1 MLPGNYNPG
10 PVIEATLR
18 IYVNGTERPHVTAS
32 WEGNT
37 TGGLPDSLVAAGD
50 DIYSRTGSITWAP
63 ATAIEGT
70 PFAPQ
75 GEHRWTP
82 RYGDKVY
89 IEAEVGGVRFPRFTG
104 YLGTSTYSLTSDQ
117 MTSHITDGLSAGLSQ
132 TVTIAPKTAG
142 ARNYLRSSW
151 VAYRAAE
158 QAGFGVLP
166 PVTEDTVIHDSYQLG
181 LQPAAGELIASGV
194 EYGVSSMSVWSNVIH
209 RPAESGQ
216 ARAGRDIMVY
226 SRAGAW
232 NALTSV
238 SLTITG
244 GITYTL
250 TWDKPASTLR
260 FDRNGTVL
268 FEQVIPD
275 APEEMPLAFKLNQRA
290 HRIWTGFE
298 DSVLVF
304 EQTAPAS
311 AQVLEITGQRCMGVR
326 VDYLTE
332 WAESFERVASLR
344 RLSPVIRRSVLEQE
358 RVPAT
363 RGYENVTA
371 EKVISDWCAATLSA
385 VWVDELGRL
394 NMVARDRM
402 MASSSGVADR
412 VSEKVFSGAWSQAR
426 DGQYA
431 GVQLLGASSNRSGTL
446 VYQPPN
452 PLEIEPGK
460 DTEVF
465 YTLPDEV
472 DAIGVKPWQAVID
485 ARRGVDNRK
494 AFAEDTQGSWWAI
507 SFENMTEPEGYR
519 WTGGAAQHEELTAQL
534 ELLGQRTL
542 KMTFGVRKNSPSR
555 IEKYYLVTPSI
566 AAEPL
571 RFAQRGVNMPIVRAE
586 RVVTWVDYEVFLRL
600 KPDGLL
606 FSLEC
611 GWWLTREDAT
621 RVALALAQELA
632 SEKITFDALE
642 MLWDPRKQ
650 IGDSHTLVG
659 QDSAGD
665 RWECEYIL
673 TGYKEAW
680 DGNVPTCSYDLAAKW
695 VRDVREGKTYAD
707 LGEAYTTYGDI
718 PQASYG
724 QIYAALPERS
734 Q

>member
-1 MLPGNYNPG
+1 MLPGSYTPG
-10 PVIEATLR
+10 PVIEATLH
-18 IYVNGTERPHVTAS
+18 IYVNGVERPYVTAS

-63 ATAIEGT
+63 ATAVEDT
-70 PFAPQ
+70 PFMPK

-82 RYGDKVY
+82 RYGDRVY

-104 YLGTSTYSLTSDQ
+104 YLGASTYSLTSDQ
-117 MTSHITDGLSAGLSQ
+117 MTSHITDGLSAGLGQ
-132 TVTIAPKTAG
+132 TVTIAPKTAD

-181 LQPAAGELIASGV
+181 LQPVAGALIVSGI
-194 EYGVSSMSVWSNVIH
+194 EYGVSGMSAWSNVRH

-216 ARAGRDIMVY
+216 TREGRDIMVY
-226 SRAGAW
+226 SRAAAW
-232 NALTSV
+232 NYQSSV

-260 FDRNGTVL
+260 FDRNGSVV
-268 FEQVIPD
+268 FEQVIAD
-275 APEEMPLAFKLNQRA
+275 APDEMPLAFKLNRKA

-298 DSVLVF
+298 ESVLV
-304 EQTAPAS
+304 EGQTAPTS

-326 VDYLTE
+326 VDYLTQ
-332 WAESFERVASLR
+332 WSESLERVAALR
-344 RLSPVIRRSVLEQE
+344 RLSPIIRRSALEQD
-358 RVPAT
+358 RIPAT

-394 NMVARDRM
+394 NMSARDRM
-402 MASSSGVADR
+402 LTGTPGVLDK
-412 VSEKVFSGAWSQAR
+412 VSEKVFSGSWSQAR
-426 DGQYA
+426 DGQYS
-431 GVQLLGASSNRSGTL
+431 GVKLLGASSNLTGNL

-452 PLEIEPGK
+452 TLEITPGE
-460 DTEVF
+460 DTEIF

-472 DAIGVKPWQAVID
+472 DVIGVKPWQAVID
-485 ARRGVDNRK
+485 ARRGVDNRQ
-494 AFAEDTQGSWWAI
+494 AFAEDRQGSWWAI
-507 SFENMTEPEGYR
+507 SFENTSEPEGYR
-519 WTGGAAQHEELTAQL
+519 WTGSHPEHEQLKAQL

-542 KMTFGVRKNSPSR
+542 KMTFGVKQTFPSS

-571 RFAQRGVNMPIVRAE
+571 RFAQRGVNMPIIRAE
-586 RVVTWVDYEVFLRL
+586 RVVTWVDYEMALRL
-600 KPDGLL
+600 KPAGLL

-621 RVALALAQELA
+621 RVALSLAEELA
-632 SEKITFDALE
+632 VERVTFDAVQ

-650 IGDSHTLVG
+650 IGDSHVLVG
-659 QDSAGD
+659 QDGAGD

-673 TGYKEAW
+673 TGYKESW
-680 DGNVPTCSYDLAAKW
+680 EGDVPSCSYDLAAKR
-695 VRDVREGKTYAD
+695 VRDVRDGKTYGD
-707 LGEAYTTYGDI
+707 LSAAYSSYSQI
-718 PQASYG
+718 PASASYE
-724 QIYAALPERS
+724 QVYQALPERV
-734 Q
+734 